1 MNNLFTMSISDYI
14 EIMEEAIILGK
25 ERGKK
30 EGDDLTQEFFEIA
43 AKKNKLE
50 KIKHLGQTE
59 KDIDLLSGDLRE
71 NGLKVFNIKEI
82 ERKKN
87 NEKRR
92 EENE

>member
-59 KDIDLLSGDLRE
+59 MDKGLIVGNLRE
-71 NGLKVFNIKEI
+71 EGLKILDLDE
-82 ERKKN
+82 
-87 NEKRR
+87 EKRR
-92 EENE
+92 KENDLSK

>member
-1 MNNLFTMSISDYI
+1 MNNLFSMNISDYI

-59 KDIDLLSGDLRE
+59 MDKGLIVGNLREEGLKILDLDEEKRRKE
-71 NGLKVFNIKEI
+71 NGLSK
-82 ERKKN
+82 
-87 NEKRR
+87 
-92 EENE
+92 

>member
-1 MNNLFTMSISDYI
+1 MNNLFSMNISDYI

-50 KIKHLGQTE
+50 KIKYLGQTE
-59 KDIDLLSGDLRE
+59 MDKGLIVGNLREEGLKILDLDEEKRRKE
-71 NGLKVFNIKEI
+71 NGLSK
-82 ERKKN
+82 
-87 NEKRR
+87 
-92 EENE
+92 

>member
-1 MNNLFTMSISDYI
+1 MNNLFSMSISDYI

-59 KDIDLLSGDLRE
+59 MDKGLIVGNLREEGIKILDLDEEKRRKE
-71 NGLKVFNIKEI
+71 NGLPK
-82 ERKKN
+82 
-87 NEKRR
+87 
-92 EENE
+92 